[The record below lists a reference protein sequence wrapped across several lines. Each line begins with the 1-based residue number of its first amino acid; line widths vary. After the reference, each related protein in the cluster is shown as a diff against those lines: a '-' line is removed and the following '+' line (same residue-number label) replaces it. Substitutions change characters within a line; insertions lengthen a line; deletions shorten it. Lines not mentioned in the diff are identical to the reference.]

1 METALDKS
9 GTQGKQDG
17 YASRSRAL
25 ACMIG
30 TELDRELVRRGSRS
44 PTSSFALASRFC
56 SAQRT
61 RYRLKFAGCGVDCIT
76 RHDRGLRNSW
86 PRYCQSRRE
95 FCPTDQA
102 QFSPQLLPGMPGM
115 ASEPATWPR
124 SRWCNPTIADD
135 ACKFIASSSSFGGYA
150 LKVDEGA

>member
-9 GTQGKQDG
+9 GTHGKQDG

-25 ACMIG
+25 ACIKG

-61 RYRLKFAGCGVDCIT
+61 RYRLKFAGCGCGVVCIT
-76 RHDRGLRNSW
+76 RHDRGSGTVGRGIAKAVENRDGQQAGDLAQVALVQSDNRRRCLQIYWEQLSIWRLR
-86 PRYCQSRRE
+86 
-95 FCPTDQA
+95 A
-102 QFSPQLLPGMPGM
+102 
-115 ASEPATWPR
+115 
-124 SRWCNPTIADD
+124 
-135 ACKFIASSSSFGGYA
+135 KGGRGCLSQTNLNKWSA
-150 LKVDEGA
+150 E